1 MSIPLLVLM
10 LIGLLMFAFA
20 QSKLSEV
27 GRIIFFCA
35 LLAICFGHMP
45 GELALRIR

>member
-10 LIGLLMFAFA
+10 LIGLLIYAFA
-20 QSKLSEV
+20 AGKPMEV

-35 LLAICFGHMP
+35 LLAICFGHWP
-45 GELALRIR
+45 GDLALRIR